1 MSDVGPEEGW
11 CQVADTLIVADRVVP
26 ATGADIFMPGFVRIS
41 RGTVAEV
48 ARGRPAGTADLELTD
63 GVLVPGFVDLQV
75 NGHFGVDLAAVDPAG
90 WASVVARLP
99 ETGTTA
105 FLPTFITAP
114 VHKLAAALR
123 ATREFGPGLPLAP
136 VYSAFMW
143 KGRSF
148 RYAAG
153 VPTIPSGSL
162 NRSPRRSA
170 SCSTPAA
177 GCCGSSHSLPNG
189 PGPSLP

>member
-48 ARGRPAGTADLELTD
+48 ARDRPAGTADLELTD

-90 WASVVARLP
+90 WASASIWRP
-99 ETGTTA
+99 CT
-105 FLPTFITAP
+105 
-114 VHKLAAALR
+114 
-123 ATREFGPGLPLAP
+123 
-136 VYSAFMW
+136 
-143 KGRSF
+143 
-148 RYAAG
+148 
-153 VPTIPSGSL
+153 
-162 NRSPRRSA
+162 RRSCGRA
-170 SCSTPAA
+170 VHFATPP
-177 GCCGSSHSLPNG
+177 GCPRSRVDH
-189 PGPSLP
+189 

>member
-41 RGTVAEV
+41 RGTIAEV

-75 NGHFGVDLAAVDPAG
+75 NGH
-90 WASVVARLP
+90 
-99 ETGTTA
+99 
-105 FLPTFITAP
+105 
-114 VHKLAAALR
+114 
-123 ATREFGPGLPLAP
+123 
-136 VYSAFMW
+136 
-143 KGRSF
+143 SF